1 MCWAARAGRCCP
13 DSIHPLGVWGWG
25 GWCWWRRR
33 RWRWLYNVCAEDA
46 RRRSRW
52 GPGRAQS
59 LVSGFVSGSCG
70 ALRPD
75 CRCTWPAAPSGP
87 QTGDKR
93 GQRAAVRRRS
103 CCQRPDIHQS
113 INVVIDQPPDD
124 RAGPALCA
132 DREEDDGPLD
142 EEAAGASLPEFSPI
156 L

>member
-1 MCWAARAGRCCP
+1 M
-13 DSIHPLGVWGWG
+13 
-25 GWCWWRRR
+25 
-33 RWRWLYNVCAEDA
+33 CAEDA

-52 GPGRAQS
+52 GPGGAPS

-75 CRCTWPAAPSGP
+75 CRCTGPAAPSGP

-132 DREEDDGPLD
+132 DREEEEDDGPLD

>member
-1 MCWAARAGRCCP
+1 MRRGRQASVP
-13 DSIHPLGVWGWG
+13 V
-25 GWCWWRRR
+25 
-33 RWRWLYNVCAEDA
+33 
-46 RRRSRW
+46 
-52 GPGRAQS
+52 GPWQS
-59 LVSGFVSGSCG
+59 SEPGFGLCVRELRGSE
-70 ALRPD
+70 
-75 CRCTWPAAPSGP
+75 AAPSGP